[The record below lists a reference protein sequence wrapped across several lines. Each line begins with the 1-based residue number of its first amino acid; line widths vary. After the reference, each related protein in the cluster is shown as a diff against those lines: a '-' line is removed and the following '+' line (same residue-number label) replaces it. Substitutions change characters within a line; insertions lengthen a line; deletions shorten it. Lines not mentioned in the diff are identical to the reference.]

1 MNHKTGVL
9 YVCIAVC
16 VQTAFFFLMSAP
28 RTAQAQGTD
37 DRTRQAAAVARC
49 QVEDDGIPVVGYN
62 KVVCVDPKA
71 IKWTR

>member
-1 MNHKTGVL
+1 MSHKAGVL
-9 YVCIAVC
+9 YVCLALSLQVG
-16 VQTAFFFLMSAP
+16 FSFLLTAP
-28 RTAQAQGTD
+28 RTAQAQD
-37 DRTRQAAAVARC
+37 ERTRQAAAVARC